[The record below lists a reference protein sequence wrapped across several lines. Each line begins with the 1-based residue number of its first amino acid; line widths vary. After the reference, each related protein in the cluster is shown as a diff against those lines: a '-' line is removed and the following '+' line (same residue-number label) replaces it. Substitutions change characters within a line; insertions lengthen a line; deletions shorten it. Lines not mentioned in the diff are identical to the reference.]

1 MSAFTAVV
9 NPAAGRGAGARVAAE
24 LVTALPRGSVEIVA
38 GRDAAHARD
47 LAADAVDRGRTV
59 LAVGGDG
66 HTGTVAGAVAEAG
79 GLLGIVPVGRGN
91 DFARQLGLPTDVA
104 GAAAVVGA
112 GHERAVDVIDTAG
125 CTVLGSVYVGVDS
138 AASEIVAAR
147 PRVPGGA
154 VYQYAAVRALLTS
167 KPVGFR
173 LELDGVEWAERGWS
187 VVVANSGWY
196 GAGMH
201 IVPSAEVDDGLL
213 DVLMIRDSSRW
224 TLLAAL
230 RQVYDGSHVGRGDV
244 EVRRAR
250 TVALSA
256 DRPLPVH
263 ADGEPLASGSVT
275 VTVRPSALR
284 VLVPSFAG

>member
-1 MSAFTAVV
+1 VTSYTAVV

-24 LVTALPRGSVEIVA
+24 LVAALPRGSVEVVA
-38 GRDAAHARD
+38 GRDGGHAGELARAA
-47 LAADAVDRGRTV
+47 AAAGRTV

-66 HTGTVAGAVAEAG
+66 HASTVAGAVARAD

-91 DFARQLGLPTDVA
+91 DFARQLGLPTDA
-104 GAAAVVGA
+104 PGAAAVVTG
-112 GHERAVDVIDTAG
+112 GHERTVDVIDAAG
-125 CTVLGSVYVGVDS
+125 RTVLGSVYTGVDS
-138 AASEIVAAR
+138 AASEIVATR

-154 VYQYAAVRALLTS
+154 VYRYAAVRALLTS
-167 KPVGFR
+167 RPAGFR
-173 LELDGVEWAERGWS
+173 LTLDGVEWAERGWS

-230 RQVYDGSHVGRGDV
+230 RQVYDGSHVGRADV

-250 TVALSA
+250 AVAVTA

-275 VTVRPSALR
+275 VTVRPAALR
-284 VLVPSFAG
+284 VLVPSPVG

>member
-1 MSAFTAVV
+1 MNLYTAVV
-9 NPAAGRGAGARVAAE
+9 NPAAGRGAGARVAAA
-24 LVTALPRGSVEIVA
+24 LVTALPRGSVEVVA
-38 GRDAAHARD
+38 GRDGVQARE
-47 LAADAVDRGRTV
+47 LAAEAAGRGRTV

-66 HTGTVAGAVAEAG
+66 HAGTVAGAVADAG

-104 GAAAVVGA
+104 GAAAVVED
-112 GHERAVDVIDTAG
+112 GHERAVDVIEAAG
-125 CTVLGSVYVGVDS
+125 RTVLGSVYAGVDS
-138 AASEIVAAR
+138 AASEIVATR
-147 PRVPGGA
+147 PRVPGGT

-167 KPVGFR
+167 KPAAFR

-224 TLLAAL
+224 ALLAAL

-244 EVRRAR
+244 EIRRAR
-250 TVALSA
+250 TVTLTA

-263 ADGEPLASGSVT
+263 ADGEPLASGSAT

-284 VLVPSFAG
+284 VLVRG

>member
-24 LVTALPRGSVEIVA
+24 LVAAMPHGSVEVVA
-38 GRDAAHARD
+38 GRDGAHAGE
-47 LAADAVDRGRTV
+47 LAAAAAAAGRTV

-66 HTGTVAGAVAEAG
+66 HTGAVAGAVAAAG

-91 DFARQLGLPTDVA
+91 DFARQLGLPSAVPAVA
-104 GAAAVVGA
+104 EVLRGGR
-112 GHERAVDVIDTAG
+112 ERVVDVIDAAG
-125 CTVLGSVYVGVDS
+125 RTVLGSVYTGVDS

-147 PRVPGGA
+147 PRVPAGA
-154 VYQYAAVRALLTS
+154 VYRYAAVRALLTTR
-167 KPVGFR
+167 PAGFR
-173 LELDGVEWAERGWS
+173 LTLDGVEWAARGWS

-224 TLLAAL
+224 ALIAAL
-230 RQVYDGSHVGRGDV
+230 REVYDGSHIARPDI

-250 TVALSA
+250 TVEIVV

-275 VTVRPSALR
+275 VSVRPAVLR
-284 VLVPSFAG
+284 VLA

>member
-1 MSAFTAVV
+1 MRLYTAVV
-9 NPAAGRGAGARVAAE
+9 NPAAGRGAGGRVAAE
-24 LVTALPRGSVEIVA
+24 LVTALPRGSVEVVA
-38 GRDAAHARD
+38 GRDGAHARE
-47 LAADAVDRGRTV
+47 LAAAAAKGGRTV

-66 HTGTVAGAVAEAG
+66 HAGVVAGAVADTG
-79 GLLGIVPVGRGN
+79 GLLGIVGVGRGN

-104 GAAAVVGA
+104 GAAAVVEK
-112 GHERAVDVIDTAG
+112 GHERAVDVIEAAG
-125 CTVLGSVYVGVDS
+125 RTVLGSVYAGVDS
-138 AASEIVAAR
+138 VASEIVAAR

-167 KPVGFR
+167 RPAGFR
-173 LELDGVEWAERGWS
+173 LTLDGVEWAERGWS

-224 TLLAAL
+224 ALLAAL
-230 RQVYDGSHVGRGDV
+230 RHVYDGSHVGRDDV

-250 TVALSA
+250 TVTLTA

-275 VTVRPSALR
+275 VTVRPAALR
-284 VLVPSFAG
+284 VLA

>member
-1 MSAFTAVV
+1 MKLYTAVV

-24 LVTALPRGSVEIVA
+24 LVTALPRGSIEVVA
-38 GRDAAHARD
+38 GRDGAHAGE
-47 LAADAVDRGRTV
+47 LAAAAAKGGRTV

-66 HTGTVAGAVAEAG
+66 HAGTVAGAVADVG

-104 GAAAVVGA
+104 GAAAVVED
-112 GHERAVDVIDTAG
+112 GHERAVDVIEAAG
-125 CTVLGSVYVGVDS
+125 RTVLGSVYAGVDS
-138 AASEIVAAR
+138 AASEIVATR
-147 PRVPGGA
+147 PRVPGGT

-167 KPVGFR
+167 KPAAFR
-173 LELDGVEWAERGWS
+173 LELDGVEWVERGWS

-213 DVLMIRDSSRW
+213 DVLVIRDSSRW

-250 TVALSA
+250 TVTLTA

-284 VLVPSFAG
+284 VLVRG